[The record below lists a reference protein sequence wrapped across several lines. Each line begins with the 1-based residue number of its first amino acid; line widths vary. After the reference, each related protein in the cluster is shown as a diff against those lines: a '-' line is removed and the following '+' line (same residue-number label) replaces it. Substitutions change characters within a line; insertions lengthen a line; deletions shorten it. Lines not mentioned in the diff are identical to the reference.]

1 MAMVVI
7 NQLYQF
13 AHMIFISFAGSSSE
27 GCDSRMSLA
36 VLKSARLYSQILRRQ
51 GFEEA
56 VWQVDRDSSI
66 QLWSDV
72 ARGGSMRW
80 VPEGCSER

>member
-1 MAMVVI
+1 MVVI
-7 NQLYQF
+7 KRLYQF
-13 AHMIFISFAGSSSE
+13 IHMMFISFAGSSSE
-27 GCDSRMSLA
+27 GCDSRA

-80 VPEGCSER
+80 VSEKCSER